1 MVYLMPLFL
10 ISIAYIAGSLFQK
23 MLRMEGSISE
33 TVLNGT
39 CVLFLLWELLMLPAI
54 KLLAPFSV
62 VCKIYGGILL
72 AVVIFS
78 LLFCRREMKER
89 LRIKNVLRKEPV
101 VIIAVLLA
109 AQFLY
114 FVFVIPERDM
124 DFTLETIYTTLK
136 SDLIYENHP
145 GMGTTFE
152 HGITF
157 RGKVVSLPVFY
168 AFLARFV
175 PDSAAVLLY
184 RCIPFWVLLLSYFVY
199 YLWAEILFGKM
210 EKRTEK
216 IGLFLGGIGILNLF
230 GSFIGSGWFFQQ
242 MNRGYRGETII
253 FAVLVPYVVFL
264 MYEIF
269 VENNYRKILWLLAVL
284 LTALCVTDIQRGF
297 VPLVIA
303 AVVCVIL
310 RLAFCIGRWI
320 RCRK

>member
-10 ISIAYIAGSLFQK
+10 ISIAYMTGSLFQK
-23 MLRMEGSISE
+23 MFRLRGGIAE
-33 TVLNGT
+33 TVLDGT

-54 KLLAPFSV
+54 KLLASFSV
-62 VCKIYGGILL
+62 VSKIYGGILL
-72 AVVIFS
+72 AVVILS
-78 LLFCRREMKER
+78 LLLCRREMKAR
-89 LRIKNVLRKEPV
+89 LRIKTVYRNEPV
-101 VIIAVLLA
+101 YIIGVMLL

-114 FVFVIPERDM
+114 FVLVTPEREM

-145 GMGTTFE
+145 GMGTVFE

-157 RGKVVSLPVFY
+157 RGKVVSLPIFY

-175 PDSAAVLLY
+175 PDFAAVLLY

-216 IGLFLGGIGILNLF
+216 IGLFLGGIGMLNLF

-242 MNRGYRGETII
+242 MNRGYRGETIV
-253 FAVLVPYVVFL
+253 FAVLVPYAVFL
-264 MYEIF
+264 MYQILIEG
-269 VENNYRKILWLLAVL
+269 NYLQILRVL
-284 LTALCVTDIQRGF
+284 VVILTTLCVTDIQRGF

-303 AVVCVIL
+303 VAVCGIL
-310 RLAFCIGRWI
+310 RLIFCIGRWI
-320 RCRK
+320 RCKK